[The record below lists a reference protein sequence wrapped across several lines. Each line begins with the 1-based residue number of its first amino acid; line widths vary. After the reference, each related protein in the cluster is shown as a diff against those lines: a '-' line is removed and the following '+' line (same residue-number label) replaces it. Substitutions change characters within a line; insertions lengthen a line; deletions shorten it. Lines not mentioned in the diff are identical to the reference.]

1 VVDDITD
8 PNDRVVVQALEQNLW
23 EMWSR
28 FGRGD
33 GCVLHEEADAIWF
46 DTPIPTL
53 PYNAVIRFA
62 AEDDVDRRID
72 AIFDHYRRRGVPFM
86 WIAHP
91 SAQPP
96 DLDERLRARG
106 VEEAEVCP
114 GMSMNLA
121 DLPEQEET
129 PAGFEIREATE
140 EADMSE
146 VLELVA
152 WRWGVPQ
159 EVIPL
164 LAPVTRAFEVGSPG
178 GAVRTWIAEQHGV
191 PVAKAVVNLAAGVAG
206 IYGVA
211 TKPEVRGLGLAR
223 ILTLQALREARER
236 GYDRGVLHSTPVA
249 RSLYEKIG
257 FRTYSPFRIFAPPQT
272 FHL

>member
-1 VVDDITD
+1 MVDDISD
-8 PNDRVVVQALEQNLW
+8 ANDQVAVQGLERNLW

-33 GCVLHEEADAIWF
+33 GCALHEEADAIWI

-53 PYNAVIRFA
+53 PYNAVLRFA

-72 AIFDHYRRRGVPFM
+72 ALFDHYGRRGVPFM
-86 WIAHP
+86 WIVHP
-91 SAQPP
+91 SAQPL

-106 VEEAEVCP
+106 MEEAEVCP

-121 DLPEQEET
+121 DLPEDQDN
-129 PAGFEIREATE
+129 PAGIEIREAAE
-140 EADMSE
+140 ESDVSE
-146 VLELVA
+146 ILELAA
-152 WRWGVPQ
+152 WRWDVPQ

-164 LAPVTRAFEVGSPG
+164 LGPVTGAFEVGAAG
-178 GAVRTWIAEQHGV
+178 GGIRCWIARRHGA
-191 PVAKAVVNLAAGVAG
+191 PVAKAVLCLGAGVAG

-211 TKPEVRGLGLAR
+211 TKPEARGLGLAR
-223 ILTLQALREARER
+223 ILTLQALREARQG
-236 GYDRGVLHSTPVA
+236 GYDRAVLHSTPMA